1 MDWLKEHPEVKTI
14 RVAAADLNGVAR
26 GKRIPARYAHKVFDE
41 GTKFPYSVLNLD
53 IWGEDV
59 EDSPLVFEIGD
70 DEVGTVLPQRVHP
83 GPRMSEMVI
92 HNETV
97 YLSGQIAD
105 DGSTDVESQTRDVL
119 RQIDALL
126 AEAGTDKSKLL
137 TATIYLADIGTFAEM
152 NKAWDTWVD
161 PANAPARATVE
172 ARLAAPEYL
181 VEIQVVA
188 AR

>member
-1 MDWLKEHPEVKTI
+1 
-14 RVAAADLNGVAR
+14 
-26 GKRIPARYAHKVFDE
+26 
-41 GTKFPYSVLNLD
+41 
-53 IWGEDV
+53 
-59 EDSPLVFEIGD
+59 
-70 DEVGTVLPQRVHP
+70 LPIQRVHP

-137 TATIYLADIGTFAEM
+137 TATIYLAEIGTFAAM
-152 NKAWDTWVD
+152 NKAWDAWVD

-172 ARLAAPEYL
+172 AQLAAPEYL

>member
-1 MDWLKEHPEVKTI
+1 MPI
-14 RVAAADLNGVAR
+14 
-26 GKRIPARYAHKVFDE
+26 
-41 GTKFPYSVLNLD
+41 
-53 IWGEDV
+53 
-59 EDSPLVFEIGD
+59 
-70 DEVGTVLPQRVHP
+70 QRVHP

-137 TATIYLADIGTFAEM
+137 TATIYLADIATFAAM
-152 NKAWDTWVD
+152 NKAWDAWVD

>member
-1 MDWLKEHPEVKTI
+1 MPI
-14 RVAAADLNGVAR
+14 
-26 GKRIPARYAHKVFDE
+26 
-41 GTKFPYSVLNLD
+41 
-53 IWGEDV
+53 
-59 EDSPLVFEIGD
+59 
-70 DEVGTVLPQRVHP
+70 QRVHP

-97 YLSGQIAD
+97 YLAGQIAD

-137 TATIYLADIGTFAEM
+137 TATIYLADIGTFAAM
-152 NKAWDTWVD
+152 NKVWDAWVD
-161 PANAPARATVE
+161 PANTPARATVE

>member
-1 MDWLKEHPEVKTI
+1 
-14 RVAAADLNGVAR
+14 
-26 GKRIPARYAHKVFDE
+26 
-41 GTKFPYSVLNLD
+41 
-53 IWGEDV
+53 
-59 EDSPLVFEIGD
+59 
-70 DEVGTVLPQRVHP
+70 LPIQRVHP

-105 DGSTDVESQTRDVL
+105 DGSSDVESQTRDVL

-137 TATIYLADIGTFAEM
+137 TATIYLADIGTFDSM
-152 NKAWDTWVD
+152 NRVWDAWVD

-188 AR
+188 TR

>member
-1 MDWLKEHPEVKTI
+1 
-14 RVAAADLNGVAR
+14 
-26 GKRIPARYAHKVFDE
+26 
-41 GTKFPYSVLNLD
+41 
-53 IWGEDV
+53 
-59 EDSPLVFEIGD
+59 
-70 DEVGTVLPQRVHP
+70 
-83 GPRMSEMVI
+83 MSEMVI
-92 HNETV
+92 HNDTV

-137 TATIYLADIGTFAEM
+137 TATVYLADIGSFAAM
-152 NKAWDTWVD
+152 NAAWDAWVD
-161 PANAPARATVE
+161 RANPPTRATVE

-181 VEIQVVA
+181 VEIVVVA